1 MSRVM
6 LYSGRKEYHGDVT
19 LVPGQ
24 KYRTDIFSDGK
35 TFKVNVYSRI
45 GNSFCSTVTVKEYK
59 DNLSFYMDWSAAE

>member
-24 KYRTDIFSDGK
+24 KYRADIFSDGK

-45 GNSFCSTVTVKEYK
+45 DNSFCSTVTVKEYK
-59 DNLSFYMDWSAAE
+59 DNRSFYMDWSAAE